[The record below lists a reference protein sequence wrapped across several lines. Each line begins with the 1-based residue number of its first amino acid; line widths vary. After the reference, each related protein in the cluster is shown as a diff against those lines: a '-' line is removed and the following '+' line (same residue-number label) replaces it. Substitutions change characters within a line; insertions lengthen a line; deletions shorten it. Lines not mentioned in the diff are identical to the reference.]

1 MVTHADA
8 ENIKETLSDIETQLT
23 YIRSSLDTLIATL
36 AWVGLASIHTDLD
49 FTDKQDIAKKLKA
62 IIDDYS

>member
-23 YIRSSLDTLIATL
+23 YIRSSLDT
-36 AWVGLASIHTDLD
+36 
-49 FTDKQDIAKKLKA
+49 
-62 IIDDYS
+62 